1 MSRLIEFYVS
11 DGFQLLDL
19 SGPLTAFRF
28 AEAHSPGTYA
38 AVVVSDMGAS
48 VKASCGVY
56 ITSDTPRKARDTL
69 IVVGVEELGIGL
81 SADPSTI
88 ATMALH
94 SRRVASICTG
104 AFGLAAA
111 GLLDGK
117 RATTHWRYAPRLQAE
132 FPKVVV
138 KPDKIFVKDGCVWTS
153 AGITAGIDLALALIE
168 EDVGTAVARRV
179 AQEMVVYHRR
189 PGGQTQFSALLE
201 MTAPTE
207 RVGSVL
213 QYARD
218 HLNEELS
225 VDRLAE
231 VVGLSSRQFSR
242 AFVAETGQ
250 TPAKA
255 IERLRAEA
263 AKPLIEEGAASL
275 KDISRSVGFSDP
287 ERMRQAFIRAFGHPP
302 QAARRIARDENKTSR
317 MA

>member
-28 AEAHSPGTYA
+28 AEKHSPGTYT

-48 VKASCGVY
+48 VKAACGVS
-56 ITSDTPRKARDTL
+56 ITSDTPGKARDTL
-69 IVVGVEELGIGL
+69 IVVGAEVLDIGF
-81 SADPSTI
+81 SADSGAI

-104 AFGLAAA
+104 AFRLAAA

-138 KPDKIFVKDGCVWTS
+138 KPDKIFIKDGCVWTS

-179 AQEMVVYHRR
+179 AQDMVVYHRR

-201 MTAPTE
+201 MAAPTE

-218 HLNEELS
+218 HLNEDLS

-263 AKPLIEEGAASL
+263 AKPLIEESAASL

-287 ERMRQAFIRAFGHPP
+287 ERMRQAFIRAFGYPP
-302 QAARRIARDENKTSR
+302 RAARRIARDENKASR